1 MDTQYIQSIAHIIAE
16 YRQAC
21 GENLYI
27 DEGCVLG
34 YEDGVR
40 AGTTEEATVPDK
52 DLHIWE

>member
-27 DEGCVLG
+27 NEGCVLG